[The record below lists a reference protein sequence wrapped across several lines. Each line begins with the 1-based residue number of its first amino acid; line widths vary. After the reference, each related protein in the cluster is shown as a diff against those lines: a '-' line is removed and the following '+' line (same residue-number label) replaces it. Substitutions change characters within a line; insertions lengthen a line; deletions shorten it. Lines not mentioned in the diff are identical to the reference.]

1 LNEEKDWKRG
11 KVWGRRRGIGKRR
24 GKERKISEK
33 AVGIRNGYG

>member
-1 LNEEKDWKRG
+1 MNEEKDWKRG